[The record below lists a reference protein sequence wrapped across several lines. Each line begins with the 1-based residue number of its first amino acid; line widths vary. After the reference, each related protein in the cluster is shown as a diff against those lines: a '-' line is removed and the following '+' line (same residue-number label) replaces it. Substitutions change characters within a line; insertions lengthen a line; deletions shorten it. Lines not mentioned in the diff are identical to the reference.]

1 MVERESMKSINKSNP
16 TEEVKNTNYRMH
28 KGKKGWLVSYSL
40 LSFVLGGVYMN
51 SVATTPVKAA
61 EVEAQSSAKTADK
74 EVQNEVDEQSLSA
87 AQQNAATVLDKKANS
102 VKADINNDQKLSA
115 DDKAAQIATVDTIVN
130 DAKAKVDE
138 ATDLVSVKDIQD
150 TAVTNIS
157 ACYQAGSAKYES
169 VTEPIRKT
177 TEKIPLID
185 KSQKP
190 ISKKVTVST
199 YKGLSS
205 FFKTVTNSEESNQ
218 AKVAAATKDSKKEAT
233 STNAEENTSLV
244 ATNSTTSKTESA
256 KLAGVATRE
265 DEPATDTSEASV
277 AGDKDESRPAFNDLL
292 GQASGK
298 TETSVDVA
306 VPKQV
311 TDPDKS
317 MPADVATLAQL
328 AAAWNNPAITYV
340 NITADLAADPNAI
353 FKART
358 AGASIVIN
366 GNGHTVDMGS
376 QKFEYASTARSSDTY
391 LTLTNTNYKQGFGGS
406 LQSQASALVYVGGPT
421 GGNHLGVNIDNIRL
435 TKDDRPNYYAIRG
448 IMATGSKVTFSGKNV
463 FVIANEIVRG
473 AGSIF
478 VANDSSIIMERTEG
492 AVPDDGSDD
501 PDNPNGSGTASGGK
515 DAQSAE
521 FAFSRLAATGTIGE
535 GNQFV
540 MGDRSSNTAVTLNGI
555 ASKLPAL
562 SQLLKS
568 VRVGDDVSWTQKGF
582 PAFIQAPTAV
592 AYKDATFVFGQNFK
606 LDSPETTGAGAIKLS
621 RNQSMVFNAGTVMD
635 INQVSAKDG
644 GVIVLDGTSSLTFIS
659 PKQLHLSV
667 GTDTSATATK
677 KGIIT
682 GKGGTFKINNSS
694 IRTWDGLNSS
704 TSTPA
709 GQYTG
714 KFKNMTV
721 INGKT
726 TVAASPG
733 SVIDPNII
741 TATTRELQ
749 TDAITPGKVK
759 IQYIDQS
766 GKQVGQDY
774 ELPFGTKGTPYE
786 DTYIGEQI
794 PLVSQDIVNHIP
806 AGYMWA
812 LDKQI
817 YAGAKTDKQSGGAGL
832 GDKGDADGQANLAYV
847 PMDDGSYTY
856 KVYVYGAKQNVTY
869 KYVDVNH
876 PDKALV
882 PKNMEGIEAD
892 NGLATANYGNT
903 IDWTNKYYTETNVP
917 AGYHYKTDAANQP
930 ATTVVSETNPTV
942 VLYVEGDEQ
951 EIVPTYLDNTG
962 NALAPTDPIVIKG
975 RTGDIITIP
984 EGPQV
989 PGLIATGAILNGTP
1003 VAIGTTFEMP
1013 SQKDLPAEQKY
1024 TLVYKYGNA
1033 EDLKQPAR
1041 DTVKSAAEIAK
1052 TTIDLDKT
1060 LTTVEKNK
1068 QKDQVDTILVDA
1080 LTQINAATTQKGV
1093 NDARDTGCDQIDKV
1107 HQSGD
1112 SLEKQRAAA
1121 IEAIKQHASSVKDAI
1136 DQDTTLAADEKA
1148 EQKQNV
1154 DQVTTDIITDI
1165 NNEDK
1170 SSNAD
1175 NINQL
1180 VTDGKAKLD
1189 AEHKSH
1195 KSGLEGLKDAGKKE
1209 INDHAAIVKDA
1220 IDKDT
1225 SLSADE
1231 KAQQKQ
1237 NVDRVAAEINAE
1249 IDKATDADS
1258 INKLVTEGKPKLDAE
1273 HKPNK
1278 SGLDG
1283 LKDAGKKEIND
1294 HATIVKDAIDKDV
1307 TLTADEKTQQK
1318 QNVDRVAAE
1327 INAEID
1333 KAGDADSINKLVTE
1347 GKPKLD
1353 AEHKPHTNGLDG
1365 VKADGK
1371 KEINDHAAVVKDAID
1386 KDASLSDAEK
1396 TQQKQNVDRVAAEIN
1411 AEIDKATDADS
1422 VNKLVTE
1429 GKPKLDAEHKPNK
1442 TSLNDLKED
1451 GKKEINDHATI
1462 VKDAIDKDVT
1472 LTADEKTQQKQNV
1485 DRVAAEI
1492 NAEIDKATDNDS
1504 INKLVTE
1511 GKPKLDAEH
1520 KPGKA
1525 LNDQKDN
1532 AKQNIDQIAATI
1544 KDKIDA
1550 DKNLTPDEKNK
1561 QKQDAD
1567 KAASDAKDAI
1577 DKAKDADEVNK
1588 ATEDG
1593 KNKIE
1598 AAYKP
1603 GTDLSGQRTDAK
1615 NRIDD
1620 EAELVKGQI
1629 AHDVSLDN
1637 KAKSDQTAAVDA
1649 AATTAKNR
1657 IDSVSSSESIQ
1668 KAVDSGIKII
1678 DSKYVTNSMSL
1689 AEQKKYAQ
1697 QLIND
1702 EAAIVKELINNDSTL
1717 NDTIKAQQARAVD
1730 TQAQKAINKIE
1741 AAADAQGVKDEYET
1755 GINAIHAQH
1764 VAGTN
1769 LEEQK
1774 AAAKAD
1780 LDQEANTVKKAIA
1793 NDLYLTEEE
1802 KVNQT
1807 AAVEHETEKAQNAI
1821 DRAETVQEVK
1831 SLRDTAI
1838 HVIDT
1843 QYVPGVKGNGSGS
1856 NGSDANGSGSNGSD
1870 SNGSDANGS
1879 DANGSD
1885 SNGSESNG
1893 SDSNGSE
1900 SNGSGSNGSGS
1911 NGSDANSSD
1920 SNGSDSNG
1928 SGSNGSESNGSGSN
1942 GSDVNGS
1949 GSNGSG
1955 SNGSDSNGSGSNGS
1969 GSNGSDS
1976 NGSNNSGSGN
1986 NSSSSN
1992 GTGTG
1997 NGGSSNTGSGSNNTG
2012 NTSNGSG
2019 SNGSGSNGS
2028 SSNGSGSNG
2037 SDTASGTAAE
2047 TAGVDTTKAA
2057 DRKLTHNAYFYN
2069 KDGKRANLLVAKKGS
2084 TITTYGTQTIG
2095 NREFYETKN
2104 GLFVAVNNFR
2114 AQKRTLKKNAFVY
2127 KKDGTRVG
2135 GKVLKKNSKV
2145 ATYGDP
2151 IVIRG
2156 KSYFIIDSNR
2166 YVKAANFGAVTLE
2179 ANNVPADGVTANA
2192 VLGHDAYVYNSEG
2205 QQVNNVVLSAD
2216 SEITTGETKTING
2229 RQFIQI
2235 GKDEYVDSDNV
2246 TGTARTLTAKAYVY
2260 SQYGNRIGKTAMNAG
2275 ETVQTYGDVVVI
2287 KGKTYYSIGNKQFVK
2302 QTAFE

>member
-87 AQQNAATVLDKKANS
+87 AQQNAATVLDNKANS

-150 TAVTNIS
+150 TAITNIS

-582 PAFIQAPTAV
+582 PAFIQAPTTV
-592 AYKDATFVFGQNFK
+592 AYKDASFVFGQNFK

-635 INQVSAKDG
+635 INQVSARDG

-882 PKNMEGIEAD
+882 PKNIEGIEAD
-892 NGLATANYGNT
+892 NGLVTANYGNT

-917 AGYHYKTDAANQP
+917 AGYHYKTDGVNQP
-930 ATTVVSETNPTV
+930 ATTLVSETNPTV

-951 EIVPTYLDNTG
+951 EIVPTYLDGTG

-1013 SQKDLPAEQKY
+1013 SQKDLSAEQKY

-1033 EDLKQPAR
+1033 EDQKQPAR

-1080 LTQINAATTQKGV
+1080 LTQINAATTQKGI
-1093 NDARDTGCDQIDKV
+1093 NDARDTGCDQIRKV
-1107 HQSGD
+1107 HLSGD

-1231 KAQQKQ
+1231 KSQQKQ

-1249 IDKATDADS
+1249 IDKAGDADS

-1411 AEIDKATDADS
+1411 AEIDKAIDADS
-1422 VNKLVTE
+1422 INKLVTE

-1561 QKQDAD
+1561 QKQDAN

-1603 GTDLSGQRTDAK
+1603 GTDLSGQRADAK

-1637 KAKSDQTAAVDA
+1637 KAKAEQTAAVDA

-1657 IDSVSSSESIQ
+1657 IDSVSSAESIQ
-1668 KAVDSGIKII
+1668 KAIDSGIKII

-1717 NDTIKAQQARAVD
+1717 NDTVKAQQARAVD
-1730 TQAQKAINKIE
+1730 TQAQKAINKIA
-1741 AAADAQGVKDEYET
+1741 AAADAQGVKDEYEA

-1764 VAGTN
+1764 VAGTI

-1802 KVNQT
+1802 KANQT

-1856 NGSDANGSGSNGSD
+1856 NGSG
-1870 SNGSDANGS
+1870 
-1879 DANGSD
+1879 
-1885 SNGSESNG
+1885 
-1893 SDSNGSE
+1893 
-1900 SNGSGSNGSGS
+1900 
-1911 NGSDANSSD
+1911 

-1942 GSDVNGS
+1942 GSDANGS
-1949 GSNGSG
+1949 D

-1969 GSNGSDS
+1969 ESNGSDSNGSGSNGSESNGSGSNGSDANGSGSNGSGSNGSGSNSSDS

-2012 NTSNGSG
+2012 NTSIGSG

-2156 KSYFIIDSNR
+2156 KSYFIIDNNR

-2179 ANNVPADGVTANA
+2179 ANNVPADGVTSNA

>member
-87 AQQNAATVLDKKANS
+87 AQQNAATVLDNKANS

-150 TAVTNIS
+150 TAITNIS

-582 PAFIQAPTAV
+582 PAFIQAPTTV
-592 AYKDATFVFGQNFK
+592 AYKDASFVFGQNFK

-882 PKNMEGIEAD
+882 PKNIEGIEAD
-892 NGLATANYGNT
+892 NGLVTANYGNT

-917 AGYHYKTDAANQP
+917 AGYHYKTDGVNQP
-930 ATTVVSETNPTV
+930 ATTLVSETNPTV

-951 EIVPTYLDNTG
+951 EIVPTYLDGTG

-1013 SQKDLPAEQKY
+1013 SQKDLSAEQKY

-1033 EDLKQPAR
+1033 EDQKQPAR

-1080 LTQINAATTQKGV
+1080 LTQINAATTQKGI
-1093 NDARDTGCDQIDKV
+1093 NDARDTGCDQIRKV
-1107 HQSGD
+1107 HLSGD

-1231 KAQQKQ
+1231 KSQQKQ

-1249 IDKATDADS
+1249 IDKAGDADS

-1411 AEIDKATDADS
+1411 AEIDKAIDADS
-1422 VNKLVTE
+1422 INKLVTE

-1561 QKQDAD
+1561 QKQDAN

-1603 GTDLSGQRTDAK
+1603 GTDLSGQRADAK

-1637 KAKSDQTAAVDA
+1637 KAKAEQTAAVDA

-1657 IDSVSSSESIQ
+1657 IDSVSSAESIQ
-1668 KAVDSGIKII
+1668 KAIDSGIKII

-1717 NDTIKAQQARAVD
+1717 NDTVKAQQARAVD
-1730 TQAQKAINKIE
+1730 TQAQKAINKIA
-1741 AAADAQGVKDEYET
+1741 AAADAQGVKDEYEA

-1764 VAGTN
+1764 VAGTI

-1802 KVNQT
+1802 KANQT

-1856 NGSDANGSGSNGSD
+1856 NGSG
-1870 SNGSDANGS
+1870 
-1879 DANGSD
+1879 
-1885 SNGSESNG
+1885 
-1893 SDSNGSE
+1893 
-1900 SNGSGSNGSGS
+1900 
-1911 NGSDANSSD
+1911 

-1942 GSDVNGS
+1942 GSDANGS
-1949 GSNGSG
+1949 D

-1969 GSNGSDS
+1969 ESNGSDSNGSGSNGSDANGSGSNGSGSNGSGSNSSDS

-2012 NTSNGSG
+2012 NTSIGSG

-2156 KSYFIIDSNR
+2156 KSYFIIDNNR

-2179 ANNVPADGVTANA
+2179 ANNVPADGVTSNA

>member
-87 AQQNAATVLDKKANS
+87 AQQNAATVLDNKANS

-150 TAVTNIS
+150 TAITNIS

-582 PAFIQAPTAV
+582 PAFIQAPTTV
-592 AYKDATFVFGQNFK
+592 AYKDASFVFGQNFK

-635 INQVSAKDG
+635 INQVSARDG

-882 PKNMEGIEAD
+882 PKNIEGIEAD
-892 NGLATANYGNT
+892 NGLVTANYGNT

-917 AGYHYKTDAANQP
+917 AGYHYKTDGVNQP
-930 ATTVVSETNPTV
+930 ATTLVSETNPTV

-951 EIVPTYLDNTG
+951 EIVPTYLDGTG

-1013 SQKDLPAEQKY
+1013 SQKDLSAEQKY

-1033 EDLKQPAR
+1033 EDQKQPAR

-1080 LTQINAATTQKGV
+1080 LTQINAATTQKGI
-1093 NDARDTGCDQIDKV
+1093 NDARDTGCDQIRKV
-1107 HQSGD
+1107 HLSGD

-1231 KAQQKQ
+1231 KSQQKQ

-1249 IDKATDADS
+1249 IDKAGDADS

-1411 AEIDKATDADS
+1411 AEIDKAIDADS
-1422 VNKLVTE
+1422 INKLVTE

-1657 IDSVSSSESIQ
+1657 VDSVSSSESIQ

-1893 SDSNGSE
+1893 S
-1900 SNGSGSNGSGS
+1900 GSNGSGS
-1911 NGSDANSSD
+1911 NSSDANSSD

-1942 GSDVNGS
+1942 GSDANGS

-1955 SNGSDSNGSGSNGS
+1955 SNGSGSNS
-1969 GSNGSDS
+1969 SDS

-2012 NTSNGSG
+2012 NTSIGSG

-2156 KSYFIIDSNR
+2156 KSYFIIDNNR

-2179 ANNVPADGVTANA
+2179 ANNVPADGVTSNA

>member
-1 MVERESMKSINKSNP
+1 MVERESMKSINKFNP
-16 TEEVKNTNYRMH
+16 TEEVKNTNYKMH

-61 EVEAQSSAKTADK
+61 EVEAQSSAKVADK

-87 AQQNAATVLDKKANS
+87 AQQNAATVLDNKANS

-115 DDKAAQIATVDTIVN
+115 DDKAAQIATVDNIVN

-218 AKVAAATKDSKKEAT
+218 AKVDAATKDSKKEAT
-233 STNAEENTSLV
+233 STTNAEENTSLV
-244 ATNSTTSKTESA
+244 ATNSTTSEIESA
-256 KLAGVATRE
+256 KLAGVTTRE
-265 DEPATDTSEASV
+265 DEPVTDTSEASV
-277 AGDKDESRPAFNDLL
+277 AGDKDEGRPAFNDLL

-353 FKART
+353 FKARA

-376 QKFEYASTARSSDTY
+376 QKFEYATTARSSDTY
-391 LTLTNTNYKQGFGGS
+391 LTLTNTNYKQGFSGS
-406 LQSQASALVYVGGPT
+406 LQSQTSALVYVGGAT
-421 GGNHLGVNIDNIRL
+421 GGNHLGVNIDNIKL
-435 TKDDRPNYYAIRG
+435 TTDDRPNYYAIRG

-540 MGDRSSNTAVTLNGI
+540 MGDRSSNTAITLNGV

-568 VRVGDDVSWTQKGF
+568 VRVGDDVSWSQKGF

-592 AYKDATFVFGQNFK
+592 AYKDASFVFGQNFK

-635 INQVSAKDG
+635 INQVSARDG

-677 KGIIT
+677 KGIISST
-682 GKGGTFKINNSS
+682 TAKGGTFKINNSS

-704 TSTPA
+704 TSMPA

-721 INGKT
+721 LNGVT
-726 TVAASPG
+726 TVSTSPG
-733 SVIDPNII
+733 TTVDPNIV
-741 TATTRELQ
+741 TKTTRELQ

-794 PLVSQDIVNHIP
+794 PLVSQDIVDHIP

-847 PMDDGSYTY
+847 PMDDTSYTY

-892 NGLATANYGNT
+892 NGLVTANYGNT

-1033 EDLKQPAR
+1033 EDQKQPAR
-1041 DTVKSAAEIAK
+1041 DTVKSTAEIAK

-1080 LTQINAATTQKGV
+1080 LTQINAATTQKGI

-1307 TLTADEKTQQK
+1307 TLTANEKTQQK

-1422 VNKLVTE
+1422 INKLVTE

-1588 ATEDG
+1588 ANEDG

-1603 GTDLSGQRTDAK
+1603 GTDLSGQRADAK

-1637 KAKSDQTAAVDA
+1637 KAKAEQTAAVDA

-1657 IDSVSSSESIQ
+1657 IDSVSSAESIQ
-1668 KAVDSGIKII
+1668 KAIDSGIKII

-1697 QLIND
+1697 QLTND

-1717 NDTIKAQQARAVD
+1717 NDTVKAQQARAVD
-1730 TQAQKAINKIE
+1730 TQAQKAINKIA
-1741 AAADAQGVKDEYET
+1741 AAADAQGVKNEYET

-1774 AAAKAD
+1774 VAAKAD

-1821 DRAETVQEVK
+1821 DRAETIQEVK

-1856 NGSDANGSGSNGSD
+1856 NGSGSNGS
-1870 SNGSDANGS
+1870 
-1879 DANGSD
+1879 
-1885 SNGSESNG
+1885 E
-1893 SDSNGSE
+1893 
-1900 SNGSGSNGSGS
+1900 
-1911 NGSDANSSD
+1911 

-1942 GSDVNGS
+1942 GSDSNGSGSNGSDANGS

-1955 SNGSDSNGSGSNGS
+1955 SNGSDSNGSGL
-1969 GSNGSDS
+1969 NGSDS
-1976 NGSNNSGSGN
+1976 NGSNNTGSGN

-1997 NGGSSNTGSGSNNTG
+1997 NGGSNNTGSGSNNTG

-2019 SNGSGSNGS
+2019 SNNTGNTSNGSGSNSSGSNGS

-2037 SDTASGTAAE
+2037 SETGTGTAAE

-2156 KSYFIIDSNR
+2156 KSYFIIDNNR

-2179 ANNVPADGVTANA
+2179 ANNVPADGVTSNA

-2205 QQVNNVVLSAD
+2205 QQVNNIVLKAD